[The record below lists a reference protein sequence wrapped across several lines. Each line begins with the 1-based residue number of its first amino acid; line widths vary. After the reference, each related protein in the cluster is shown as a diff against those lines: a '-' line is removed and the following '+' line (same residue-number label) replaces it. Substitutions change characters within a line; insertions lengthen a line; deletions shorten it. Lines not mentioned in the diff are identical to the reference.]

1 MFASAALSI
10 NSCRCLSV
18 LDESHTI
25 LLTLTQHIWTLPNTL
40 TLSANNR
47 SNPNI
52 AHANLTLTLP
62 LTLTGAAQTLRMRTL
77 LQLQCAS
84 SGCIDAK
91 DMLTVFNQMIKDLTP
106 TEKPQLSP
114 ALTVETL
121 LDVCRVAWQLDMKE
135 VAVQCFDA
143 ASAIATNPIPAIRV
157 KLDLCKALMIVAEST
172 TENPNLI
179 LEARLTSREAEG
191 HVISRRIEA
200 VRRLER
206 IIPSCQTRLKD
217 NVLLQEICIAG
228 TSLNR
233 MSSLFL

>member
-1 MFASAALSI
+1 M
-10 NSCRCLSV
+10 
-18 LDESHTI
+18 
-25 LLTLTQHIWTLPNTL
+25 LLTLTQYIL
-40 TLSANNR
+40 TSLV
-47 SNPNI
+47 
-52 AHANLTLTLP
+52 
-62 LTLTGAAQTLRMRTL
+62 TGATQTLRMRTL

-91 DMLTVFNQMIKDLTP
+91 DMLNVFSQLIKDLTP

-135 VAVQCFDA
+135 VAIQCYDA
-143 ASAIATNPIPAIRV
+143 ASAIAVNPIPVIRV
-157 KLDLCKALMIVAEST
+157 KLDLCKALMIVAESA

-200 VRRLER
+200 VRLLER
-206 IIPSCQTRLKD
+206 IIPSCQSRLKD

-228 TSLNR
+228 DYSIRLP
-233 MSSLFL
+233 SQFLFSANGL